1 MGYLVLIIAVPDFV
15 QASLIKELIFIRTT
29 QVLVDLIIHTV
40 DFEVKHFL
48 SLLYLRTVQ
57 GQFPRYV
64 AITQLLLIRID
75 QKKSAISQSIY
86 QV

>member
-29 QVLVDLIIHTV
+29 QVLVDLIIHAV